1 MLIATT
7 TDSVDFRLVI
17 LTVAVADSPIRMV
30 DLLNSEIFNDSL
42 PGAGVG
48 VGDGEGV
55 GVGVGVDEFPP
66 LAQAISKLH
75 NTTNNSGQSNLNF
88 L

>member
-1 MLIATT
+1 MLLIATT

-42 PGAGVG
+42 PGVGVG
-48 VGDGEGV
+48 VGDGDGVGV

-75 NTTNNSGQSNLNF
+75 NTTNNSG
-88 L
+88 

>member
-1 MLIATT
+1 MLLIATT

-42 PGAGVG
+42 PGVGVG
-48 VGDGEGV
+48 VGDGDGVGV

-75 NTTNNSGQSNLNF
+75 NTTNNSRN
-88 L
+88 

>member
-1 MLIATT
+1 LLLLIATT

-17 LTVAVADSPIRMV
+17 LTVAVADSPNSIV
-30 DLLNSEIFNDSL
+30 DLLKDEIVNDS
-42 PGAGVG
+42 PPGVG
-48 VGDGEGV
+48 VGDG
-55 GVGVGVDEFPP
+55 VGVDELPP

-75 NTTNNSGQSNLNF
+75 NITTNSGQSNLNF

>member
-42 PGAGVG
+42 PGVGVG
-48 VGDGEGV
+48 VGDGD

-75 NTTNNSGQSNLNF
+75 NTTNNSG
-88 L
+88 